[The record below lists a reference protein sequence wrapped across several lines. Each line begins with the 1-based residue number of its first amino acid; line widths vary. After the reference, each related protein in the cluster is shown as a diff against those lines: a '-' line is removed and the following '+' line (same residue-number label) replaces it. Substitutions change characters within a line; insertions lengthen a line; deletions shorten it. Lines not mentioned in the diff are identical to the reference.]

1 MLQKTP
7 QYRSK
12 WKFTA
17 EMTDVEETNLHVTTS
32 ASNYR
37 PAKENFELNFA
48 NIQPT
53 TVSL

>member
-1 MLQKTP
+1 
-7 QYRSK
+7 
-12 WKFTA
+12 
-17 EMTDVEETNLHVTTS
+17 MTDVAETNLHIATS

>member
-1 MLQKTP
+1 
-7 QYRSK
+7 
-12 WKFTA
+12 
-17 EMTDVEETNLHVTTS
+17 MTDVAETNLHIATS

-37 PAKENFELNFA
+37 PAKEKFELNFA